1 MHSEYH
7 NSLENP
13 QGQKKKNDKKTR
25 KDAMVINPY
34 QQPWLITHTHTHQH
48 TFHHE
53 FCIIKKGNRKGGKQ
67 RKQRVIEKEEKTISS
82 ESPPVLDLNSYPGYP

>member
-13 QGQKKKNDKKTR
+13 QGQKNDKKTR

-34 QQPWLITHTHTHQH
+34 QQPWFITHTNTPS
-48 TFHHE
+48 TMSF
-53 FCIIKKGNRKGGKQ
+53 
-67 RKQRVIEKEEKTISS
+67 S
-82 ESPPVLDLNSYPGYP
+82 

>member
-13 QGQKKKNDKKTR
+13 QGQKKKNNKKTR

-34 QQPWLITHTHTHQH
+34 QQPWLINTHQH

-53 FCIIKKGNRKGGKQ
+53 FCNKKKGNRKGEKQ
-67 RKQRVIEKEEKTISS
+67 RKQRVNEKEEKTISS
-82 ESPPVLDLNSYPGYP
+82 ESPRF